1 MHGTADRTD
10 GQMSRLRDGRIL
22 AIDVGAGTADI
33 LIVEPGQWPE
43 NSVKL
48 VVPSRTQVVAGQIRA
63 ATARGAAVVFRG
75 PTMGGGA
82 STAAMRAHRAAGLP
96 FLTTV
101 PAALSFTDDLQRV
114 LGHGVVLV
122 DDDEAQTAVARG
134 GTEVRSG
141 DLDPD
146 GLCDALRRLG
156 VATTF
161 AGGAVAV
168 QDHGFSP
175 HGSNRVFR
183 FGLWQRALTER
194 RRVEE
199 LFYTQAEIPAE
210 LTRLHAAAAALA
222 AVLNAGP
229 ASRDGDGQAG
239 GAMARPGQPPAVAG
253 DTGPAALLGALP
265 EGSRDAVLVNVG
277 NGHMVCAV
285 ALEGRLAGVFEHH
298 TGSLDAPRLETLL
311 RRFLAGDL
319 TSDEVL
325 ADGGHGAALAAAVP
339 DGLPLLATG
348 PHRRLLAGGELPVTF
363 PAPLGDAM
371 LTGPVGLVRAFRHR
385 FGSGLS

>member
-1 MHGTADRTD
+1 MDGTTD
-10 GQMSRLRDGRIL
+10 GSGRGSDPPRGRLL

-33 LIVEPGQWPE
+33 LILEPGQQPE

-63 ATARGAAVVFRG
+63 ATARGATVVFRG

-96 FLTTV
+96 FLATV
-101 PAALSFTDDLQRV
+101 PAALSFADDPQRV
-114 LGHGVVLV
+114 LAHGVVLI
-122 DDDEAQTAVARG
+122 DDDEAEAAVAG
-134 GTEVRSG
+134 GAGDVRSG
-141 DLDPD
+141 DLDLD
-146 GLCDALRRLG
+146 GLCDALGRLG
-156 VATTF
+156 VETTF
-161 AGGAVAV
+161 AGAAVAV

-183 FGLWQRALTER
+183 FGLWQRALAER

-199 LFYTQAEIPAE
+199 LFYTPAE
-210 LTRLHAAAAALA
+210 LPPELTRMHAAVTALA
-222 AVLNAGP
+222 DALNAHA
-229 ASRDGDGQAG
+229 ASQDGGGQAG
-239 GAMARPGQPPAVAG
+239 SAMARSWQPPVIAG

-265 EGSRDAVLVNVG
+265 EGCRDAVLVNVG
-277 NGHMVCAV
+277 NGHVVCAV

-298 TGSLDAPRLETLL
+298 TGSLDGPRLQTLV

-325 ADGGHGAALAAAVP
+325 ADGGHGAALAAPVP
-339 DGLPLLATG
+339 DGLPMLATG
-348 PHRRLLAGGELPVTF
+348 PHRRLLAEGGLPVTF

>member
-1 MHGTADRTD
+1 MDSTTD
-10 GQMSRLRDGRIL
+10 STGRGSHPREGRVL

-33 LIVEPGQWPE
+33 LILEPGRWPE

-48 VVPSRTQVVAGQIRA
+48 VVPSRTQVVASQIRA

-82 STAAMRAHRAAGLP
+82 STEAMRAHRAAGLP
-96 FLTTV
+96 FLATV
-101 PAALSFTDDLQRV
+101 PAALSFADDPQRV
-114 LGHGVVLV
+114 LAHGVVLI
-122 DDDEAQTAVARG
+122 DDDEARAAVARG
-134 GTEVRSG
+134 AGDVRSG
-141 DLDPD
+141 DLDLD
-146 GLCDALRRLG
+146 GLCDALQRLG
-156 VATTF
+156 VETTF

-183 FGLWQRALTER
+183 FGLWQRALAER

-199 LFYTQAEIPAE
+199 LFYTPAE
-210 LTRLHAAAAALA
+210 LPPELTRMHAAATALADALNARAASQDGGGQATAGAAL
-222 AVLNAGP
+222 P
-229 ASRDGDGQAG
+229 SR
-239 GAMARPGQPPAVAG
+239 PPVVAG

-265 EGSRDAVLVNVG
+265 EACRDAVLVNVG
-277 NGHMVCAV
+277 NGHTVCAV

-298 TGSLDAPRLETLL
+298 TGSLDGPRLDTLV

-325 ADGGHGAALAAAVP
+325 ADGGHGAVLAAPVP
-339 DGLPLLATG
+339 DGLPMFATG
-348 PHRRLLAGGELPVTF
+348 PHRRLLAEGGLPVTF
-363 PAPLGDAM
+363 PTPLGDAM

-385 FGSGLS
+385 FGSGLF

>member
-1 MHGTADRTD
+1 MDSTADSLGTEPRHTPE
-10 GQMSRLRDGRIL
+10 GRVL

-33 LIVEPGQWPE
+33 LISEPGQWPE

-63 ATARGAAVVFRG
+63 ATAQGAAVVFRG

-96 FLTTV
+96 FLATV
-101 PAALSFTDDLQRV
+101 PAALSFADDPQRV
-114 LGHGVVLV
+114 VEHGVVLI
-122 DDDEAQTAVARG
+122 DDDEAQAAVMG
-134 GTEVRSG
+134 GASDVRSG
-141 DLDPD
+141 DLELD
-146 GLCDALRRLG
+146 GLLDAFRRLG
-156 VATTF
+156 VETTF

-183 FGLWQRALTER
+183 FGLWLRALAER

-199 LFYTQAEIPAE
+199 LFYAPADLPPE
-210 LTRLHAAAAALA
+210 LTRMHAAATALA
-222 AVLNAGP
+222 DALNAGG
-229 ASRDGDGQAG
+229 ASRDGGGQA
-239 GAMARPGQPPAVAG
+239 AATVVLPSRPLVLAG

-265 EGSRDAVLVNVG
+265 EGCRDAVLVNVG

-298 TGSLDAPRLETLL
+298 TGSLDGPRLDTLV
-311 RRFLAGDL
+311 RGFLEDDIKN
-319 TSDEVL
+319 DEVL
-325 ADGGHGAALAAAVP
+325 ADGGHGAVLAAPVP
-339 DGLPLLATG
+339 DGLPMLATG
-348 PHRRLLAGGELPVTF
+348 PHRRLLAEGGLPVSF

-371 LTGPVGLVRAFRHR
+371 LTGPVGLVKAFRHH

>member
-1 MHGTADRTD
+1 MHGTADTTD
-10 GQMSRLRDGRIL
+10 RQMSRPRDGRIL

-33 LIVEPGQWPE
+33 LIHEPGQQPE

-63 ATARGAAVVFRG
+63 ATAQGAAVVFRG

-96 FLTTV
+96 FLATV
-101 PAALSFTDDLQRV
+101 PAALSFADDLQRV

-122 DDDEAQTAVARG
+122 DDDEAQAAVAH
-134 GTEVRSG
+134 GTGDVRSG

-156 VATTF
+156 VETTF

-183 FGLWQRALTER
+183 FGLWQRALTEQ

-199 LFYTQAEIPAE
+199 LFYTPAEIPAE
-210 LTRLHAAAAALA
+210 LTRLHAAAAALV
-222 AVLNAGP
+222 AVLDAGAAP
-229 ASRDGDGQAG
+229 QGGDERTSS
-239 GAMARPGQPPAVAG
+239 AMARPGQPPAVAG

-265 EGSRDAVLVNVG
+265 EGCRDAVLVNVG

-298 TGSLDAPRLETLL
+298 TGSLDGPRLETLL

-325 ADGGHGAALAAAVP
+325 ADGGHGAALAATVP

-348 PHRRLLAGGELPVTF
+348 PHRRMLAEGGLPVTF
-363 PAPLGDAM
+363 PAPFGDAM

>member
-1 MHGTADRTD
+1 MNGMADRVGAKPRRT
-10 GQMSRLRDGRIL
+10 LEGRIL

-33 LIVEPGQWPE
+33 LVSEPGQWPE

-63 ATARGAAVVFRG
+63 ATGEGVAVVFRG

-96 FLTTV
+96 FLATV
-101 PAALSFTDDLQRV
+101 PAALSFADDPQRV
-114 LGHGVVLV
+114 VEHGVVLV
-122 DDDEAQTAVARG
+122 DDDEAEEHVAHGARD
-134 GTEVRSG
+134 VRSG
-141 DLDPD
+141 DLDPH
-146 GLCDALRRLG
+146 GLCAALRQLG
-156 VATTF
+156 VETTF
-161 AGGAVAV
+161 TGGAVAV

-183 FGLWQRALTER
+183 FDLWQKALAER

-199 LFYTQAEIPAE
+199 LFYAPAELPAE
-210 LTRLHAAAAALA
+210 LTRMHAAAAALA
-222 AVLNAGP
+222 DTLSAGSAARDGGGQAAGSAVLP
-229 ASRDGDGQAG
+229 SR
-239 GAMARPGQPPAVAG
+239 PPLVAG

-265 EGSRDAVLVNVG
+265 EGCRDAVLVNVG

-285 ALEGRLAGVFEHH
+285 ALEGRLVGVFEHH
-298 TGSLDAPRLETLL
+298 TGSLDGPRLDTLV

-325 ADGGHGAALAAAVP
+325 ADGGHGAALAAPVP
-339 DGLPLLATG
+339 DGLPMLATG
-348 PHRRLLAGGELPVTF
+348 PHRRLLAEGGLPVTF

-385 FGSGLS
+385 FGSGLA

>member
-1 MHGTADRTD
+1 
-10 GQMSRLRDGRIL
+10 
-22 AIDVGAGTADI
+22 
-33 LIVEPGQWPE
+33 
-43 NSVKL
+43 
-48 VVPSRTQVVAGQIRA
+48 VPSRTQVVAAQIRA
-63 ATARGAAVVFRG
+63 ATARGATVVFRG

-96 FLTTV
+96 FLATV
-101 PAALSFTDDLQRV
+101 AAALSFADDLQRV

-122 DDDEAQTAVARG
+122 DDDEAQAAVARG
-134 GTEVRSG
+134 AGDVRSG
-141 DLDPD
+141 DLDLD
-146 GLCDALRRLG
+146 GLCEALARLG
-156 VATTF
+156 VETTF

-183 FGLWQRALTER
+183 FGLWQRALAER

-199 LFYTQAEIPAE
+199 LFYTPAE
-210 LTRLHAAAAALA
+210 LPTELTRMHATATALA
-222 AVLNAGP
+222 DALNARA
-229 ASRDGDGQAG
+229 ASQDGGGQTSS
-239 GAMARPGQPPAVAG
+239 AMARPGQPPVVAG

-265 EGSRDAVLVNVG
+265 EGCRDAVLVNVG

-298 TGSLDAPRLETLL
+298 TGNLDGPRLETLV
-311 RRFLAGDL
+311 RRFLAGEL

-325 ADGGHGAALAAAVP
+325 ADGGHGAALAAPVP
-339 DGLPLLATG
+339 DGLPMLATG
-348 PHRRLLAGGELPVTF
+348 PHRRLLAEGGLPVTF